1 MKVPAQLPDT
11 AEVKFLEDVF
21 WRGSLKQLLMFAEN
35 GHSDDDFQQDLITEE
50 TVFAERLFFCPPSDL
65 FCSGNCCLMCVC
77 VACAYRR

>member
-50 TVFAERLFFCPPSDL
+50 TVFAERLFSVHRVICFVLETVP
-65 FCSGNCCLMCVC
+65 
-77 VACAYRR
+77 